1 MSSGK
6 DEEVLRVPCAPYG
19 IATMYSKPRFSW
31 DDSRDEGR
39 SVCLEP
45 HVMSCDE
52 LKEEFEG
59 LFTGDVGGFRPARC
73 PGGYL
78 DFVRYSSPSRDWRFH
93 RFERVKADVFRQILP
108 DVDLWDVH
116 YCEYSWY
123 YGTDAPEKY

>member
-1 MSSGK
+1 MSCSR

-19 IATMYSKPRFSW
+19 IATTNKAPVFSW
-31 DDSRDEGR
+31 EDCWEDEWGVCPEPRLLSRYELEEEYEEIFTWDE
-39 SVCLEP
+39 
-45 HVMSCDE
+45 
-52 LKEEFEG
+52 
-59 LFTGDVGGFRPARC
+59 GGFRPALC

-78 DFVRYSSPSRDWRFH
+78 DFVRYSSPSHIRGFH
-93 RFERVKADVFRQILP
+93 RFERVRADVFRQILP